1 MNKRTNK
8 TTTNK
13 TTDNKATNKTTA
25 NKTGDKTASDLREQ
39 VLSSLSTLRLPISSQ
54 ILDASLREAEQS
66 GCSHLEFLQSLLAP
80 AAAGRRERSIERR
93 IREAHFHEVK
103 TLEDF
108 DWEFNA
114 EAIDRSRID
123 SLATGEFVRR
133 GDNLIFVGQSGLGK
147 SHLLQGLG
155 RRLCALGYRVR
166 YATSGELLLD
176 LTASLADQTLPSRLK
191 YWTRQDLLILDEF
204 GFDRIEREACGQAS
218 SLLYKVIDGRGGR
231 STALATNIDFEAWAE
246 YLGDPPLA
254 MAMLDRLTANPI
266 VLKLRGKSY
275 RAERQTSGEPS

>member
-1 MNKRTNK
+1 MLDK
-8 TTTNK
+8 TTT
-13 TTDNKATNKTTA
+13 
-25 NKTGDKTASDLREQ
+25 DLREQ
-39 VLSSLSTLRLPISSQ
+39 VLSSVSTLRLPISSQ
-54 ILDASLREAEQS
+54 ALDASLREAEQS

-80 AAAGRRERSIERR
+80 AAAGRRQRSIERR

-103 TLEDF
+103 VLEDF

-123 SLATGEFVRR
+123 SLATGQFVRR

-166 YATSGELLLD
+166 YATTGELLLD

-191 YWTRQDLLILDEF
+191 YWMRFDLLILDEF
-204 GFDRIEREACGQAS
+204 GFDRIERESCPQAS
-218 SLLYKVIDGRGGR
+218 SLLYKVIDGRRGQ
-231 STALATNIDFEAWAE
+231 STALATNVDFEAWAE
-246 YLGDPPLA
+246 YLGDPPLV
-254 MAMLDRLTANPI
+254 MAMLDRLTASPI
-266 VLKLRGKSY
+266 VFKLSGKSY
-275 RAERQTSGEPS
+275 RAQRQASGEPS

>member
-1 MNKRTNK
+1 MSKR
-8 TTTNK
+8 
-13 TTDNKATNKTTA
+13 TNKTTA
-25 NKTGDKTASDLREQ
+25 NKMTDLREQ
-39 VLSSLSTLRLPISSQ
+39 VLTSLSTLRLPISSQ
-54 ILDASLREAEQS
+54 SLDASLGEAEQS
-66 GCSHLEFLQSLLAP
+66 GRSHLEFLQSLLAP

-93 IREAHFHEVK
+93 IREAQFHEVK

-114 EAIDRSRID
+114 AAIDRSRID

-176 LTASLADQTLPSRLK
+176 LTASLADQTLPLRLK
-191 YWTRQDLLILDEF
+191 YWTRQDLLIVDEF
-204 GFDRIEREACGQAS
+204 GFDRIEREACVQAS
-218 SLLYKVIDGRGGR
+218 SLLYKVIDGRRER
-231 STALATNIDFEAWAE
+231 STALATNIDFEAWAD

-254 MAMLDRLTANPI
+254 MAMLDRLTASPI
-266 VLKLRGKSY
+266 VFKLCGKSY
-275 RAERQTSGEPS
+275 RAERLDSAES

>member
-1 MNKRTNK
+1 MMSKRTNK

-13 TTDNKATNKTTA
+13 TT
-25 NKTGDKTASDLREQ
+25 DLREQ
-39 VLSSLSTLRLPISSQ
+39 VLSSLSTLRIPISSPC
-54 ILDASLREAEQS
+54 LDDSLRDAEQS
-66 GCSHLEFLQSLLAP
+66 GRSHLEFLQSLLAP
-80 AAAGRRERSIERR
+80 VAAGRRERSIERR
-93 IREAHFHEVK
+93 IREAQFHEVK

-114 EAIDRSRID
+114 ESIDRSRID

-133 GDNLIFVGQSGLGK
+133 GANPIFVGGHRREALVAGLGK

-176 LTASLADQTLPSRLK
+176 LTASLADRTLPLRLK
-191 YWTRQDLLILDEF
+191 YWTRFDLLILDEF
-204 GFDRIEREACGQAS
+204 GFDRIEREGCGQAA
-218 SLLYKVIDGRGGR
+218 SLLYKVIDGRVGR
-231 STALATNIDFEAWAE
+231 STALATNIDFEAWAD

-254 MAMLDRLTANPI
+254 MAMLDRLTARPI
-266 VLKLRGKSY
+266 VFKLSGKSY
-275 RAERQTSGEPS
+275 RVERLGSEGTGS